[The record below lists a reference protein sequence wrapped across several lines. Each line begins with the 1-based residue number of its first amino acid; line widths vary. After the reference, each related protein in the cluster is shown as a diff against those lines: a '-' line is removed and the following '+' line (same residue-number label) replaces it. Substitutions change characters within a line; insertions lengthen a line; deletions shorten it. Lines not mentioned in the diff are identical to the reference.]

1 MKRAVLVF
9 GILLLAAPARGA
21 PLVVDLSNHLVAI
34 TTGFAGAEVLLFGAV
49 DQPGDVVVVVR
60 GPARPITMYRKSRIA
75 GIWVNTAAM
84 TFEKHSSDTGNPPSF
99 YAIASSRPLDEVA
112 PHRVL
117 SRNGMILE
125 ELDELELPSAKAS
138 KNVEAE
144 WRAALIRNQ
153 ERIGL
158 YQTEVKRIGF
168 LGERLFRTRLTLP
181 ANVPTGI
188 YLVKTVLFVDGAE
201 VSAQTTPLF
210 VSKIGVEAEIF
221 DFAHQQSAWYGVI
234 AILVALVAGWLAHV
248 AFRKA

>member
-1 MKRAVLVF
+1 MSRVVLLF
-9 GILLLAAPARGA
+9 AILLWAAPSRAA

-75 GIWVNTAAM
+75 GIWVNTASM
-84 TFEKHSSDTGNPPSF
+84 TFEKNPPKNEDPPSF
-99 YAIASSRPLDEVA
+99 YAIASSRPLEEIA
-112 PHRVL
+112 PRSVL

-125 ELDELELPSAKAS
+125 DLDELKPPVAKAS
-138 KNVEAE
+138 ENVAAE

-158 YQTEVKRIGF
+158 YQTEVKRVGF
-168 LGERLFRTRLTLP
+168 LGDRLFRTRLTLP
-181 ANVPTGI
+181 ANVPTGV
-188 YLVKTVLFVDGAE
+188 YRVETVLFVDGE
-201 VSAQTTPLF
+201 EISAQTTPLF
-210 VSKIGVEAEIF
+210 VSKIGIEAEIF